1 MSADD
6 VTNGELARRIDAVL
20 AELRRIEDRYVS
32 REAHE
37 ALKDRVGTLEEKA
50 QTAMRMVWGSLIL
63 PLVLTAVV
71 AVLVKGGP

>member
-1 MSADD
+1 VSDD

-37 ALKDRVGTLEEKA
+37 ALKARTEALE
-50 QTAMRMVWGSLIL
+50 QRLVWLARAAVSG
-63 PLVLTAVV
+63 LVFPVLL
-71 AVLVKGGP
+71 AVLMIVLIKGAP

>member
-1 MSADD
+1 MADD

-37 ALKDRVGTLEEKA
+37 ALKERVADLEEKA
-50 QTAMRMVWGSLIL
+50 RTASRMVWGSLIL
-63 PLVLTAVV
+63 PLVLTVVV

>member
-37 ALKDRVGTLEEKA
+37 ALKDRVATLEEKA
-50 QTAMRMVWGSLIL
+50 TTASRLAWGSVIL
-63 PLVLTAVV
+63 PLLLAALMVL
-71 AVLVKGGP
+71 LIKGGP